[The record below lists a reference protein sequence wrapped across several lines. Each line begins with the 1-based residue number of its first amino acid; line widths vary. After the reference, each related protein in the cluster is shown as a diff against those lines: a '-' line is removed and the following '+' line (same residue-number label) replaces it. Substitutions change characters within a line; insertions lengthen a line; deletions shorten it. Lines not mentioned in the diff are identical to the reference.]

1 MMFKKLRRKLHSK
14 KGETFVEI
22 LVAILVVAFGCSII
36 AAMYSAAMSLNVEAS
51 KQDDEF
57 YQAITDMEENGS
69 AFTESGK
76 AVIHDNERN
85 KDMEKTIYIGGN
97 EDHAS
102 YERH

>member
-57 YQAITDMEENGS
+57 YQAITDMEEGS
-69 AFTESGK
+69 SSSKSEEAILEDSEG
-76 AVIHDNERN
+76 N
-85 KDMEKTIYIGGN
+85 KIQTSVNVSGN

-102 YERH
+102 YKK